1 MRKNKTLQ
9 RAVNTHRLSSLLTD
23 PQKRRYIAVKI
34 AEKIAA
40 KPMVAHFAG
49 RLLMTPPQ
57 AKKSEASI
65 EFLKTGKT
73 FSVTSDGEKIRAWS
87 FGRGPLVLLVHG
99 WGGYGAQLKEFV
111 APLAASGHEVV
122 LFDAYGHGESGGQVS
137 SVVHIAR
144 SIKAVLSYFV
154 RVPKAIIA
162 HSMGTSALLL
172 HLSIHKTEIDFLTLV
187 SAPIEGP
194 LVHSKKFAEKVN
206 ISEHVRSQMQAQL
219 EWQFDHPWD
228 ELEIPPLLDFAK
240 ASKTLLIHDEND
252 KVVPVSHLGQIH
264 QGLPDSAILRTEGL
278 GHFRILEDKKVVA
291 QVMQHLNLKINNQKE
306 I

>member
-34 AEKIAA
+34 AEKI
-40 KPMVAHFAG
+40 
-49 RLLMTPPQ
+49 
-57 AKKSEASI
+57 
-65 EFLKTGKT
+65 
-73 FSVTSDGEKIRAWS
+73 RAWS

-99 WGGYGAQLKEFV
+99 WGGYGAQLKE
-111 APLAASGHEVV
+111 
-122 LFDAYGHGESGGQVS
+122 FDAYGHGESGGQVS

-154 RVPKAIIA
+154 RDPKAIIT

-206 ISEHVRSQMQAQL
+206 IGEHVRSQMQAQL

-252 KVVPVSHLGQIH
+252 KVVPVSHLSQIH